1 VPNFPIKMLNLLAD
15 RFSPKRL
22 SPSRIKARIEPQLH
36 LQVPMEKGVYKDS
49 RWSNPDLDPIKPED
63 RTWGALVRL
72 RAMFLVASVLH
83 N

>member
-1 VPNFPIKMLNLLAD
+1 MLNLSAA

-22 SPSRIKARIEPQLH
+22 SPSRIKAKIEPQLH
-36 LQVPMEKGVYKDS
+36 WQVPMEKGVYKDP

-72 RAMFLVASVLH
+72 RAIIPMPAVTRTNISAS
-83 N
+83 